1 MKVTVCA
8 LVDPSV
14 VKLMI
19 VSSAEKEEI
28 IGAWLSILLTVTFK
42 LALDELPTVSVTVA
56 TTLSVLEP

>member
-1 MKVTVCA
+1 
-8 LVDPSV
+8 
-14 VKLMI
+14 MI

-42 LALDELPTVSVTVA
+42 LELEELPTVSVTVA